1 MDNKYLIVDTRD
13 IDDYNKLSFSGY
25 KKNDVLNVLLKSIET
40 KKIENTCNWVT
51 ECICSGYI
59 ELCWEKMLLYASDVI
74 SINNP
79 SLPNYLYKKNILFYN
94 IYNNIDK
101 KKEKN
106 EIIELRN
113 NQIIR
118 NLFFSISIILAL
130 SSKTKRYNKY
140 PKIKLEDFNFNN
152 ISLRLS
158 ANVNLLPDNFIHFN
172 EPEEL
177 KIIINEIYYHLKN
190 KTGGYDKCI
199 YWIIWIL
206 EWEKKIK
213 KNKGPWNIDNRN
225 IDVDEKY
232 KADLI
237 WIIWGVILLESKY
250 RDNNIKKQVQSLFEL
265 YISNFKIGKKNK
277 RLPYLFNSV
286 VYLMNNYNL
295 NIEMIPNR
303 DIYIQC
309 QINNNKLFELKKIY
323 EVKPIVKKQVKIKK
337 KKIKKTDDIDD
348 IDDIYKNKLDLF
360 NNLPF

>member
-1 MDNKYLIVDTRD
+1 MNNKYLIKDTRTN
-13 IDDYNKLSFSGY
+13 DDFNKLSFSGY
-25 KKNDVLNVLLKSIET
+25 KKNDVLIVLLKSIET
-40 KKIENTCNWVT
+40 KKIENTCNWIT

-59 ELCWEKMLLYASDVI
+59 EQCWEKMLLYASGVI

-79 SLPNYLYKKNILFYN
+79 ELPNYLYKKNILFYN
-94 IYNNIDK
+94 IYNNTDK
-101 KKEKN
+101 KKGNN

-118 NLFFSISIILAL
+118 NLFFSICIILAL

-158 ANVNLLPDNFIHFN
+158 ANANLLPNNFIHFN

-190 KTGGYDKCI
+190 KMGGYDKCI
-199 YWIIWIL
+199 YWVIWIL

-213 KNKGPWNIDNRN
+213 KNKGPWSIDNRN
-225 IDVDEKY
+225 IEVDEKY
-232 KADLI
+232 KGDLI
-237 WIIWGVILLESKY
+237 WIIWEVILLECK
-250 RDNNIKKQVQSLFEL
+250 NKNTNIQRQVKSLFEL
-265 YISNFKIGKKNK
+265 YICDFKISKKNK
-277 RLPYLFNSV
+277 RLPYLFNAI
-286 VYLMNNYNL
+286 VYLMHNYNL

-303 DIYIQC
+303 DIYIQS

-323 EVKPIVKKQVKIKK
+323 EVKPLIQKQVKIKK
-337 KKIKKTDDIDD
+337 KSREELISDEG
-348 IDDIYKNKLDLF
+348 DDIYKNKLDLF